1 MRLPSV
7 CPFAC
12 NYRLNPTKYKCNI
25 LSFPSH
31 VSTKQTCYDII
42 VWKLNLKMAVIVHY
56 TRDLIFS
63 VTGLLPVG
71 LETAAQAPSMRR
83 DQSPLMLYFSSWWES
98 RCGSAQANKSA
109 DTGCGSVFQSI
120 WERVWALRS
129 WLDTKS
135 SSEARL
141 MKLHGAPQER
151 FTEPFSREEIWNLL

>member
-1 MRLPSV
+1 MQHFKFSLTCQHKTNLLWYHSLEIKLENGCDCSLHSRL
-7 CPFAC
+7 
-12 NYRLNPTKYKCNI
+12 
-25 LSFPSH
+25 
-31 VSTKQTCYDII
+31 
-42 VWKLNLKMAVIVHY
+42 
-56 TRDLIFS
+56 LIFS

-109 DTGCGSVFQSI
+109 GTGCGSVFQSI

-129 WLDTKS
+129 WLDTKC